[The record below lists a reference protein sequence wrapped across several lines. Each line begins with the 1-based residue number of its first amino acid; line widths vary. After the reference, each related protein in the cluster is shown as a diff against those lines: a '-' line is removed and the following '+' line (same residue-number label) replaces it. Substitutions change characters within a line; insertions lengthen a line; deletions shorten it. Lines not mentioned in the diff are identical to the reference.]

1 MFRLSFL
8 ALIIVIFIACS
19 KEDTSISN
27 NNITSPNVVAQDF
40 IIASSN
46 KNYKQM
52 IDLIDLDEERLQD
65 KDYIKT
71 DLKQDIDKISDRKL
85 LNGYTEINLIELIDE
100 EIKEDEAKVILK
112 IELRRE
118 TSNVQTIRLK
128 KIKGNWKVKM
138 DQNSSL

>member
-1 MFRLSFL
+1 
-8 ALIIVIFIACS
+8 
-19 KEDTSISN
+19 
-27 NNITSPNVVAQDF
+27 
-40 IIASSN
+40 
-46 KNYKQM
+46 M

-118 TSNVQTIRLK
+118 TSSVQTIRLK

>member
-1 MFRLSFL
+1 MAF
-8 ALIIVIFIACS
+8 
-19 KEDTSISN
+19 
-27 NNITSPNVVAQDF
+27 
-40 IIASSN
+40 SN

-118 TSNVQTIRLK
+118 TSSVQTIRLK

>member
-1 MFRLSFL
+1 M
-8 ALIIVIFIACS
+8 IA
-19 KEDTSISN
+19 
-27 NNITSPNVVAQDF
+27 F
-40 IIASSN
+40 SN

-118 TSNVQTIRLK
+118 TSSVQTIRLK